1 MDIIITDDILLK
13 IAKDSRDI
21 MFSDKYRD
29 EIERLYCNELMHES
43 VEEMFNRLLND
54 ESYLKG
60 FIFTKH
66 FYEIVLYL
74 HAEYL
79 SNCLPYKEVLF
90 ENQPEFHKMGYNE
103 FEVEIL
109 QNSWLYDECGIENI
123 LKDYV
128 DLINNGFRLI
138 REWN

>member
-1 MDIIITDDILLK
+1 MDIIITNDILLK
-13 IAKDSRDI
+13 IAKDSHDI

-43 VEEMFNRLLND
+43 VEETFNRLLND
-54 ESYLKG
+54 ENYLKD

-66 FYEIVLYL
+66 FYEIVLYV

-79 SNCLPYKEVLF
+79 SNCFPPKEISW
-90 ENQPEFHKMGYNE
+90 ESRPEFCKMGYNE

-109 QNSWLYDECGIENI
+109 ESSWLYEQCGIENI
-123 LKDYV
+123 VKDYV
-128 DLINNGFRLI
+128 DLINNGYKLV